1 MGKVIA
7 LDNHRLLCGDAE
19 NKEDVDCLI
28 GGVKIDLLI
37 TDPPYGID
45 IVKVIGE
52 RERERALAHSLDTS
66 SNHQKPF
73 KTRNSGNTSKTRIP
87 QERERERANGKV
99 GKPRRCTAKI
109 IQTSYR

>member
-1 MGKVIA
+1 MGNVIA

-28 GGVKIDLLI
+28 GGAKIDLLI

-52 RERERALAHSLDTS
+52 RESIGTLAGHKLKPS
-66 SNHQKPF
+66 KPF
-73 KTRNSGNTSKTRIP
+73 KTRNSGNTSKTRVP
-87 QERERERANGKV
+87 QERERESKW
-99 GKPRRCTAKI
+99 
-109 IQTSYR
+109 